1 MSTKWDLYMEEIY
14 GSSEWVK
21 LKEALSGTAL
31 YSLKIDKA
39 PKEVDSFISPWA
51 SLCLRDT
58 HTAVSDGELESY
70 YLDPASALPVAA
82 LAPSGEEVIL
92 DLCAAPGGK
101 SVLMGSLVEMAKAV
115 RPLIICNE
123 LSRARLDRL
132 SVVLRAFL
140 GEGNFQTIN
149 SDPLKSMA
157 SIKRYSPYS
166 AALVDAPCSSDR
178 HRVADGSIQNWKISG
193 SKRFQETQV
202 ALLVAAVNAVKRKG
216 RIVYS
221 TCSLSPVENDKAIE
235 KVLSKC
241 PGLTCEY
248 CDERL
253 SSIPRTA
260 IHPEGDASTLFKLVK
275 TCYGYQALPHLCS
288 GSGPIYFC
296 LLVKN
301 N

>member
-1 MSTKWDLYMEEIY
+1 MTPRTKNLNLTSWVWGMEIEE
-14 GSSEWVK
+14 SP
-21 LKEALSGTAL
+21 LSFLQRVIPSYLTL
-31 YSLKIDKA
+31 PYILNPTLPYSHCFA
-39 PKEVDSFISPWA
+39 
-51 SLCLRDT
+51 
-58 HTAVSDGELESY
+58 
-70 YLDPASALPVAA
+70 DPASAFPVAA

-101 SVLMGSLVEMAKAV
+101 SILMSSLLDMEKAA
-115 RPLIICNE
+115 RPLIVCNE

-132 SVVLRAFL
+132 SGVLRAFV
-140 GEGNFQTIN
+140 GEGKFQTIN

-193 SKRFQETQV
+193 SKRFQETQI
-202 ALLVAAVNAVKRKG
+202 ALLMAAVSAVKRRG

-221 TCSLSPVENDKAIE
+221 TCSLSPTENDKVIE

-241 PGLTCEY
+241 PGLASMY

-253 SSIPRTA
+253 SSIPRTS
-260 IHPEGDASTLFKLVK
+260 IYPDGNPESTLFQLVK

-301 N
+301 H